1 MSIVSFVALR
11 ALDHVAC
18 CEIHPRPGTVYGT
31 RACQCGAEYVCVF
44 STVPLYV
51 STRGG
56 ALGTDLC
63 RVCVITV

>member
-18 CEIHPRPGTVYGT
+18 CEILCMVRVRVSVGLS
-31 RACQCGAEYVCVF
+31 VCVF